1 MSAINLNA
9 AAQAYGYNS
18 NSRDNDEEEES
29 GGGGGACG
37 RSAKIGERM
46 TFLTRALVKNNIVG
60 QNAYLILLGV
70 EYICMVYYILRFAD
84 NRSLNDTF

>member
-18 NSRDNDEEEES
+18 NNAHSDEDEGEHIN
-29 GGGGGACG
+29 GLLRGK
-37 RSAKIGERM
+37 RAKLGERI

-60 QNAYLILLGV
+60 
-70 EYICMVYYILRFAD
+70 
-84 NRSLNDTF
+84 